1 MDSNDVKKLW
11 ALLAELYPRQP
22 QEGTKARLA
31 AWALALEPY
40 DYDAIRDAALAHARK
55 NAYYPSI
62 SEITSELPPPDD
74 EAWMD
79 EYIDAGHKWAKIAEK
94 QEAEIGER
102 FSVSKYARE
111 HDLTWEQAAVEA
123 HNLGLID
130 SVMRSCAGT

>member
-22 QEGTKARLA
+22 QEGTKTRLA

-62 SEITSELPPPDD
+62 SEITQELPPPDD

-94 QEAEIGER
+94 QEAEIGDR
-102 FSVSKYARE
+102 FSVSRYARE
-111 HDLTWEQAAVEA
+111 HGLTWEQAAVEA
-123 HNLGLID
+123 HDLGLID
-130 SVMRSCAGT
+130 

>member
-22 QEGTKARLA
+22 QTGTKERLA
-31 AWALALEPY
+31 AWMLALEPY

-62 SEITSELPPPDD
+62 SEITQELPQDD

-79 EYIDAGHKWAKIAEK
+79 EYIKDRPSSGKEWEKIAER
-94 QEAEIGER
+94 QEETAGQP
-102 FSVSKYARE
+102 FSISCYARE
-111 HDLTWEQAAVEA
+111 HGLTWEQAAVEA
-123 HNLGLID
+123 HDLGLID
-130 SVMRSCAGT
+130 

>member
-31 AWALALEPY
+31 AWMLALEPY

-62 SEITSELPPPDD
+62 SEITQELPQNKDRPSSGK
-74 EAWMD
+74 EW
-79 EYIDAGHKWAKIAEK
+79 EKIAER
-94 QEAEIGER
+94 QEETADQP
-102 FSVSKYARE
+102 FSISRYARE
-111 HDLTWEQAAVEA
+111 HGLAWGKAAVEA
-123 HNLGLID
+123 HDLGLID
-130 SVMRSCAGT
+130 

>member
-31 AWALALEPY
+31 AWMLALEPY

-62 SEITSELPPPDD
+62 SEITQELPQNEDKPSSGT
-74 EAWMD
+74 E
-79 EYIDAGHKWAKIAEK
+79 WANISEK
-94 QEAEIGER
+94 PEEKETQP
-102 FSVSKYARE
+102 FSVSRYARE
-111 HDLTWEQAAVEA
+111 HGLTWEQASVEA
-123 HNLGLID
+123 RDLGLID
-130 SVMRSCAGT
+130 

>member
-1 MDSNDVKKLW
+1 MDSTDVKKLW

-62 SEITSELPPPDD
+62 SEITSELPQNKDRPSSGK
-74 EAWMD
+74 EW
-79 EYIDAGHKWAKIAEK
+79 EKIAEK
-94 QEAEIGER
+94 QEEAAAQP
-102 FSVSKYARE
+102 FSVSRYARE
-111 HDLTWEQAAVEA
+111 HGLAGGKAAGEA
-123 HNLGLID
+123 HDLGLID
-130 SVMRSCAGT
+130 

>member
-22 QEGTKARLA
+22 QTGTKERLA
-31 AWALALEPY
+31 AWMLALEPY
-40 DYDAIRDAALAHARK
+40 DYEAIRDAALAHARK

-62 SEITSELPPPDD
+62 SEITQEIPQDH

-79 EYIDAGHKWAKIAEK
+79 EYIKDGSSSGKGREKIAEK

-130 SVMRSCAGT
+130 

>member
-31 AWALALEPY
+31 AWMLALEPY

-62 SEITSELPPPDD
+62 SEITQERPQDD

-79 EYIDAGHKWAKIAEK
+79 EYIKDRPSSGKEWEKIAER
-94 QEAEIGER
+94 QEETADQP
-102 FSVSKYARE
+102 FSISCYARE
-111 HDLTWEQAAVEA
+111 HGLTWEQAAVEA
-123 HNLGLID
+123 HDLGLID
-130 SVMRSCAGT
+130 